1 MVSFC
6 GPPPC
11 LLAPVVCPFL
21 LLALSALLALWV
33 LWVLWVPEFTEMYS
47 VKIIPPTVVLAL
59 RLETPL

>member
-1 MVSFC
+1 
-6 GPPPC
+6 
-11 LLAPVVCPFL
+11 VVCPFL